1 MGFITVTESSGFMD
15 NESLILSWE
24 SPIVAPDVKLL
35 ALYCAALIFIYLL
48 LEKVLDQG
56 KIRRSISVCF

>member
-1 MGFITVTESSGFMD
+1 MD

-35 ALYCAALIFIYLL
+35 ALYCAALIFIDLL

-56 KIRRSISVCF
+56 